1 MTYQFVS
8 HLVRFANIPCQA
20 PDGLQ
25 GASVLE
31 NQTECNNV
39 VVRSKHSFSFTLEFG
54 TPENDKRWHTARH
67 TLVLRLL
74 RALPVHA
81 LIDGENLWTKLE
93 KVTSMRIVRYLFLQK
108 KATNAN
114 LSLRHNIHNIILIY
128 LFRSIDV
135 SKLSVQMEPLKIDRR
150 FPTTS

>member
-1 MTYQFVS
+1 MILVKAMHWNSVVLIVRFLRSQGRTGNRRNSRNQRKTGRKFGMTYYFVS
-8 HLVRFANIPCQA
+8 HLVRFANILCQA
-20 PDGLQ
+20 PNGLQ

-93 KVTSMRIVRYLFLQK
+93 KDTSMRIVRYLFL
-108 KATNAN
+108 
-114 LSLRHNIHNIILIY
+114 
-128 LFRSIDV
+128 
-135 SKLSVQMEPLKIDRR
+135 
-150 FPTTS
+150 